1 MPASSYVPI
10 GFGAFFPHS
19 ISPTGAIT
27 CDWSMLRHQLL
38 AQWRRITARELDRA
52 GPNRYRI
59 ADLIE
64 SKYGIDSVLAENY
77 LRNFERTL
85 PIAEY

>member
-1 MPASSYVPI
+1 MPASSYVPMS
-10 GFGAFFPHS
+10 FGAFYPRTVS
-19 ISPTGAIT
+19 ASGAISA
-27 CDWSMLRHQLL
+27 DWPLLRNQLL
-38 AQWRRITARELDRA
+38 AQWRHITARELDKA

-85 PIAEY
+85 PFAPH